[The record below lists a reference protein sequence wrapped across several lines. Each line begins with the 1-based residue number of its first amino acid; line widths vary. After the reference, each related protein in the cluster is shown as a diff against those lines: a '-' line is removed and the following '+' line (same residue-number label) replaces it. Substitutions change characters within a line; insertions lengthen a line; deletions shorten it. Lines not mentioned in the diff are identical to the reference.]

1 MRKIFLGLGSNLG
14 NKKANLDRAITTI
27 NRHYDIKVV
36 ATSSIIETEPWGM
49 TEQLEFLN
57 MAIEIETELN
67 PKSLLNEIM
76 RIEDDL
82 GRVRDIKWGP
92 RIIDIDI
99 LFYDTL
105 ILNVD
110 ELNIPHPYLSE
121 RDFVLKPLNEIASD
135 FVHPVSGMTVK
146 ELLKINEME
155 ISK

>member
-1 MRKIFLGLGSNLG
+1 LRKIFLGLGSNLG

-155 ISK
+155 LSK

>member
-36 ATSSIIETEPWGM
+36 ATSSVIETEPWGM

-155 ISK
+155 LSK

>member
-155 ISK
+155 LSK

>member
-1 MRKIFLGLGSNLG
+1 LRKIFLGLGSNLG

-36 ATSSIIETEPWGM
+36 ATSSVIETEPWGM
-49 TEQLEFLN
+49 TEQPEFLN

-155 ISK
+155 LSK

>member
-36 ATSSIIETEPWGM
+36 ATSSVIETEPWGM
-49 TEQLEFLN
+49 TEQPEFLN

-155 ISK
+155 LSK